1 MTLTGRSKSSVTCPG
16 RAATATAADGAAD
29 GARSVADVET
39 PEPSSQRSQEGGAA
53 VTRTCT
59 VRPCGTAATGTKPV
73 PWCASASGR
82 PALVARMA
90 VTSVPTPPRCTWTSA
105 SPDDTDTAGRP
116 RSATSTTPMP
126 TITTAAPAP
135 IPARTI
141 QDRFFCSADGLVIV
155 PPSRA
160 RCALFP
166 FLSPPGRVLPS
177 SPAPKT
183 PRHRLPLGGGHPAA
197 VLAERPARVRPHAAS
212 HPGVL
217 SLGYR
222 TAVPASKAV
231 PKSAPCRDP
240 AFQDQLM
247 DRLAV
252 LTGVALFSVA
262 VASSQIRGE
271 AGSWSGACI
280 SRGWRR
286 SSTCRAGCR
295 GCCMSRRRRP
305 TASRGWLIC
314 WPGSRRSPRPPTVL
328 SVLLPS
334 WVGWFAIT

>member
-1 MTLTGRSKSSVTCPG
+1 MTLTGRSKPSVTRPG
-16 RAATATAADGAAD
+16 RAATATRADGAAD

-39 PEPSSQRSQEGGAA
+39 PEPSSQRSQDGGAA

-59 VRPCGTAATGTKPV
+59 VRPCGTAVTGTKPV

-82 PALVARMA
+82 PALVARMP
-90 VTSVPTPPRCTWTSA
+90 VTSVPTPPRCTWASA
-105 SPDDTDTAGRP
+105 SPDDTETAGRP
-116 RSATSTTPMP
+116 RSATSATPMP

-160 RCALFP
+160 RCALLS

-212 HPGVL
+212 HPAGVM

-231 PKSAPCRDP
+231 PKSAPCRDRRASGAASRLGP
-240 AFQDQLM
+240 ASFEP
-247 DRLAV
+247 RH
-252 LTGVALFSVA
+252 
-262 VASSQIRGE
+262 GE
-271 AGSWSGACI
+271 APASWHVVRKPAQQG
-280 SRGWRR
+280 GRR
-286 SSTCRAGCR
+286 LESQ
-295 GCCMSRRRRP
+295 
-305 TASRGWLIC
+305 ASRDL
-314 WPGSRRSPRPPTVL
+314 STLRPRLTSIPARPA
-328 SVLLPS
+328 PS
-334 WVGWFAIT
+334 TESLNWAATCVRVRGQ